1 MRSFV
6 LFFFLILYHI
16 FVFVTRSPG
25 LSKRAG
31 TNRWYWPVLQKYCSV
46 HCSTAVP
53 VPPVL
58 LLCSTTCI
66 TSAPWTRKMPSRSP
80 CPKAAEARGRRPG
93 AGRRRAWGSRGHFG
107 GRCCLTAGATTD
119 HSPDASRLRHPG
131 TGTGTGTGTG
141 ISTGPGTRYLVQAIL
156 TCQILTCKILM

>member
-1 MRSFV
+1 MQF
-6 LFFFLILYHI
+6 LFFCFLFLILYHI

-53 VPPVL
+53 IPPVL

-80 CPKAAEARGRRPG
+80 CPKAAEASGRRPG
-93 AGRRRAWGSRGHFG
+93 AGRLRAWGSRGHFG
-107 GRCCLTAGATTD
+107 ERCCLTAGATTD

-131 TGTGTGTGTG
+131 TGT
-141 ISTGPGTRYLVQAIL
+141 INKVQ
-156 TCQILTCKILM
+156 

>member
-6 LFFFLILYHI
+6 LNCFVLILYHI
-16 FVFVTRSPG
+16 FVFVTSTTIQGLQVCRSEPVM
-25 LSKRAG
+25 S

-66 TSAPWTRKMPSRSP
+66 TSAPWTRKMPSRYP
-80 CPKAAEARGRRPG
+80 CPKAAEARGQRP
-93 AGRRRAWGSRGHFG
+93 AGSRPPQGM
-107 GRCCLTAGATTD
+107 
-119 HSPDASRLRHPG
+119 
-131 TGTGTGTGTG
+131 G
-141 ISTGPGTRYLVQAIL
+141 ITGPFWRALLSHRRGHNGSYKIKSL
-156 TCQILTCKILM
+156 TITF